1 MMPATRNLALVIEG
15 DRRESENLA
24 VILSGLSL
32 RATLPRSVTAGLIQV
47 TEEEPALIVM
57 AEEVDRLRLSEVVPL
72 CVQAGRGKAAE
83 INQMVMSSTQMDDS

>member
-1 MMPATRNLALVIEG
+1 MPATRNLALVIEG